1 MQIHNI
7 FVKLSHFP
15 EDCKVGKLKPLLKKA
30 ETNAKN
36 FRSISLLDTVKIYE
50 ESNIRPNCEILSQNN
65 TLDKYHS
72 VLRKNHSTDTSLS
85 YLTDRILTRF
95 GSGLLTGTMCIDL
108 QKVFRNLN
116 HEILLKNVPSW
127 IYESIKKLV

>member
-1 MQIHNI
+1 MY
-7 FVKLSHFP
+7 K
-15 EDCKVGKLKPLLKKA
+15 
-30 ETNAKN
+30 
-36 FRSISLLDTVKIYE
+36 

-108 QKVFRNLN
+108 QKVFRTLN
-116 HEILLKNVPSW
+116 QEILLKNVPSW